1 MTVLDDILA
10 GVREDLVE
18 RQARTGLAELQVPI
32 YKLLAFTAVAFTVVT
47 LRFHKR
53 LD

>member
-1 MTVLDDILA
+1 
-10 GVREDLVE
+10 
-18 RQARTGLAELQVPI
+18 VPI
-32 YKLLAFTAVAFTVVT
+32 YKLLAFTALALTVVT